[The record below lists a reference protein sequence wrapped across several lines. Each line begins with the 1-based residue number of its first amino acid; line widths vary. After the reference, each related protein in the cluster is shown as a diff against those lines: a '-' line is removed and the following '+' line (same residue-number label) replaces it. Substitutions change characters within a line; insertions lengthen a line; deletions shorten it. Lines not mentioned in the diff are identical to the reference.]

1 MKSYIEIAYNKD
13 NGYYWV
19 VDYSHHSL
27 VWRVYSPS
35 QDLEEAWN
43 NYKKLGKVTLRDK
56 RFDGY
61 TEFCDITGAKDFKDI
76 QIKMLVKKLC
86 K

>member
-27 VWRVYSPS
+27 VWRAYSPS

-43 NYKKLGKVTLRDK
+43 NYKKLGKVPLRD
-56 RFDGY
+56 
-61 TEFCDITGAKDFKDI
+61 
-76 QIKMLVKKLC
+76 
-86 K
+86 